1 VNLGCGSS
9 YRNDDQTLTLEAN
22 RQTLRQASRERI
34 HYDPLM
40 KTSFIQTELESLRD
54 KGLYRSLR
62 CVEGDQGP
70 TLVIEG
76 REVINFSSNNYLG
89 LANHPALRK
98 AAKEAIDR
106 YGCGSGASRL
116 ISGNMTLHEEL
127 ESKIAK
133 LKGMEAAL
141 VFNSGFQ
148 ANTGV
153 IPVLVGEGDVI
164 LSDALNHAS
173 IIDGCRLSRAKIIV
187 YGHGDLDELERGL
200 KKSSPNRRKLIV
212 TESLF
217 SMDGDEAPLTDIV
230 SLAEKYGAIVM
241 VDEAHATGVY
251 EPNGAGIVAKLGL
264 GERVLVQMGTLGKA
278 LGGFG
283 AYITGGKAL
292 RDLLIN
298 RCRSFIFTTSLPPA
312 VMAMAIAAVNLIEQ
326 EPERRQ
332 TLWNNCQ
339 ILRGGLES
347 LGYSLGSSR
356 SQILPLMIGDANQC
370 MKLSEDLLQRGVF
383 AQGIRPP
390 TVPPGTSRLRITLMA
405 THTREHIEH
414 ALKVF
419 KEVARDMR
427 DEDRGW
433 KMEDR
438 RSKIEDRK

>member
-1 VNLGCGSS
+1 
-9 YRNDDQTLTLEAN
+9 
-22 RQTLRQASRERI
+22 
-34 HYDPLM
+34 M
-40 KTSFIQTELESLRD
+40 KTSFIQTELESLRN

-70 TLVIEG
+70 TLLISG

-89 LANHPALRK
+89 LANHPALRE
-98 AAKEAIDR
+98 AAKAAIDR

-116 ISGNMTLHEEL
+116 ISGSMRLHEEL
-127 ESKIAK
+127 ESKIAE
-133 LKGMEAAL
+133 LKGTEAAL

-148 ANTGV
+148 TNTGV
-153 IPVLVGEGDVI
+153 IPVLVGEGDAI

-173 IIDGCRLSRAKIIV
+173 IIDGCRLARAKIVV
-187 YGHGDLDELERGL
+187 YGHCDLDELERGL
-200 KKSSPNRRKLIV
+200 RNSPPNRRKLIV

-217 SMDGDEAPLTDIV
+217 SMDGDEAPLADIV
-230 SLAEKYGAIVM
+230 SLAEKHDAIVM

-283 AYITGGKAL
+283 AYIAGSRAL

-312 VMAMAIAAVNLIEQ
+312 VMAMAIAAIDLIEQ
-326 EPERRQ
+326 EPQRRQ
-332 TLWNNCQ
+332 ALRNNCQ
-339 ILRGGLES
+339 LLRNGLES
-347 LGYSLGSSR
+347 LGFSLGASR
-356 SQILPLMIGDANQC
+356 SQILPLLIGDATHC

-405 THTREHIEH
+405 THTREHIEQ

-419 KEVARDMR
+419 REVAREMKV
-427 DEDRGW
+427 EDRG
-433 KMEDR
+433 
-438 RSKIEDRK
+438 